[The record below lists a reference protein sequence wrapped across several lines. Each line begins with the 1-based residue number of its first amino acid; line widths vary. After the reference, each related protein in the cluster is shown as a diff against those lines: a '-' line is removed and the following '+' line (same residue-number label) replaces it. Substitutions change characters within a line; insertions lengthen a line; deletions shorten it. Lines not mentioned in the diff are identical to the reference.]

1 VTSIESW
8 PRCMPWRVAAC
19 IILFIFCSTVFAAAQ
34 GNEPQ
39 ARARS
44 GEEVYRDACAT
55 CHGPDG
61 RGVPQSEVGFELSLP
76 DFTDCQFTT
85 REPDED
91 WIAVA
96 HDGGPARSFSRLM
109 PAFTEVLSPEEVEL
123 AVAHVR
129 TFCPNRN
136 WPRGELNLP
145 RALAT
150 EKAFPEDEAV
160 FTSSV
165 ATEGAG
171 SVSNKL
177 IYEKR
182 FGARN
187 QLELIIPFGWHEGA
201 SSGNPTA
208 VNWFGGLG
216 DVAFGSKRAI
226 YHDLDK
232 GTIFSVAGEFVLPT
246 GDRDKGF
253 GKGTSVFEPF
263 VSFGQLF
270 PENFFMHAQAGLELP
285 FDTERAEREGF
296 WRVAV
301 GKTLSQRRWGRAWSP
316 MVEFLA
322 ARELAGD
329 QKISWDILPQ
339 LQWTLS
345 TRQHIMMDVGV
356 RFPLT
361 DSGTRDTQVVFYL
374 LWDWFDGGFTE
385 GW

>member
-1 VTSIESW
+1 
-8 PRCMPWRVAAC
+8 
-19 IILFIFCSTVFAAAQ
+19 
-34 GNEPQ
+34 
-39 ARARS
+39 
-44 GEEVYRDACAT
+44 
-55 CHGPDG
+55 
-61 RGVPQSEVGFELSLP
+61 VPQSEVGFELSLP

-329 QKISWDILPQ
+329 QNISWDILPQ